1 MTFMRSLDVAVQF
14 LTVLPV
20 CGAPPRDMTEIGSSA
35 WAFPLAGALIGGILG
50 VTHNRMT
57 GHVPPLLA
65 GTLAV
70 GLWIALTG
78 GLHLDGWADCC
89 DGLMVP
95 ASLERRRE
103 IMKDSRVGT
112 FGAAGLI
119 LLIGVTTA
127 CRGDDGFTSLA
138 VYLAPGVG
146 RTVLLLGCYGVQ
158 PPDIG
163 MGGDF
168 IRGVALMPDRAVWA
182 AALMGFVPC
191 LLAGWAGVF
200 GVAAAVGT
208 ALWFRGFSLSRLGVV
223 NGDVIGAMCELS
235 EAVFLVVMSWK

>member
-1 MTFMRSLDVAVQF
+1 MTIMRSLDVAVQF

-20 CGAPPRDMTEIGSSA
+20 RGAPPRDMTEIGSSA

-50 VTHNRMT
+50 VTHYDTMR
-57 GHVPPLLA
+57 HVPPLLA
-65 GTLAV
+65 GILTV

-95 ASLERRRE
+95 ASPERRRA

-119 LLIGVTTA
+119 LIIGVKGSCA
-127 CRGDDGFTSLA
+127 GSEGFSSLA
-138 VYLAPGVG
+138 ICWAPVVG
-146 RTVLLLGCYGVQ
+146 RAALVLGCYGVQ

-168 IRGVALMPDRAVWA
+168 IRGVALMPGRAVWA

-191 LLAGWAGVF
+191 LLAGWSGVF

-208 ALWFRGFSLSRLGVV
+208 ALWFRGFALSRLGVV
-223 NGDVIGAMCELS
+223 TGDVIGAMCELS
-235 EAVFLVVMSWK
+235 EAVFLIAMSWK